1 MTNTGAA
8 EGHKRGEL
16 GDRVSVLI
24 IEDDWIVAQGLREM
38 LRADDFEVVGIAARA
53 DRVGALL
60 KERRPS
66 LALVDIHLGRDGDGI
81 AIARDVLAPQGIAFL
96 FASAHADEATLAR
109 AREAGAAGFV
119 VKPFTQRQLRAA
131 IEIALGGAKRPSAAP
146 SDAAMQELE
155 SARKALA
162 RLAEAL
168 GAPNPGADISVRLKH
183 TKVLEALSERERE
196 VLFGLLEHR
205 RVSSIAPHLGISAH
219 TVRNHLKAIFAKLGV
234 GSQQELLDLVI
245 DRTAT
250 PTITGELDD
259 ARASARGARKPSR

>member
-1 MTNTGAA
+1 MTSTGAA
-8 EGHKRGEL
+8 EGQPRGEL
-16 GDRVSVLI
+16 DDRVRILI

-38 LRADDFEVVGIAARA
+38 LRADDFEVVGIVARA
-53 DRVGALL
+53 DRVRALL
-60 KERRPS
+60 KDRRPN
-66 LALVDIHLGRDGDGI
+66 LALVDIHLGREGDGI
-81 AIARDVLAPQGIAFL
+81 AIARDVLAPEGVPFL

-119 VKPFTQRQLRAA
+119 VKPFTQKQLRAA
-131 IEIALGGAKRPSAAP
+131 IEIALGAASRPSAAP

-168 GAPNPGADISVRLKH
+168 GVADAGADISVRLKH
-183 TKVLEALSERERE
+183 TAALEALSERERE
-196 VLFGLLEHR
+196 VLFGLLAHR
-205 RVSSIAPHLGISAH
+205 RVSSIAQHLGISAH

-245 DRTAT
+245 DRAA
-250 PTITGELDD
+250 PPPVTGEHDD
-259 ARASARGARKPSR
+259 ARASALGARKPTR